1 MVWVFKRE
9 LLVGITANGVSA
21 NSAYGIDT
29 LDGFTDDELIAAR
42 YRDHVL
48 NVKIMQNPT
57 PSDTIRI
64 YEFDGSIL
72 ENRDRLAEMGMI
84 PEKQILFRTSE
95 DESLRICI
103 SEYAVQ
109 FVTSVIPI
117 DSPYIFG
124 ILRGILQDVL
134 WLLSVYYHLEF
145 NFDGNVKMVEGLVTI
160 GKNSMDVMYGHG
172 TIDRIRLCYYMLFLP
187 MLVDGR

>member
-1 MVWVFKRE
+1 M
-9 LLVGITANGVSA
+9 VGITANGVSA

-42 YRDHVL
+42 YRDQVL

>member
-42 YRDHVL
+42 YRDQVL

-57 PSDTIRI
+57 PIDTIRI

>member
-42 YRDHVL
+42 YRDQVL

-57 PSDTIRI
+57 PGDTIRI